1 MALIDMTPTILS
13 DADIEAIERA
23 TLDAVSPER
32 VEALPGWLLPMDS
45 GTVGRARSAVP
56 LSHVKADPAV
66 LDDILDRYAAQGFVP
81 SFRLP
86 DGPAFESLHQGL
98 QARGFARAQP
108 TLTQCGR
115 VQDLLT
121 AQTGPVADLA
131 DTPDAAWMAMFLGE
145 GLDPVDGASRA
156 RSLSRATGTL
166 FVSLR
171 DDGQA
176 VACGAAAYGHGWLS
190 VHGMRTAASHRGRG
204 LAGRVLQAMAEEA
217 LRRGIHRVFLQVVAD
232 NGPALALYRRLGLN
246 TAWTYAYWRR

>member
-1 MALIDMTPTILS
+1 MAPTILS

-32 VEALPGWLLPMDS
+32 VESLPGWLLPMDS

-56 LSHVKADPAV
+56 LSHAVADPAV
-66 LDDILDRYAAQGFVP
+66 LDDILERYAAQGFVP
-81 SFRLP
+81 AFRLP
-86 DGPAFESLHQGL
+86 DGPAFEALHQGL

-115 VQDLLT
+115 VQDLLM

-166 FVSLR
+166 FASLR
-171 DDGQA
+171 EAGQT

-190 VHGMRTAASHRGRG
+190 VHGMRTAAAHRGQG
-204 LAGRVLQAMAEEA
+204 LATRVLAAMAREA
-217 LRRGIHRVFLQVVAD
+217 RSRGIQRVFLQVDAS
-232 NGPALALYRRLGLN
+232 NAAALSLYRRLGFVS
-246 TAWTYAYWRR
+246 AWTYAYWRPPAL

>member
-1 MALIDMTPTILS
+1 MAPMTLS

-56 LSHVKADPAV
+56 LSHAAADPAV
-66 LDDILDRYAAQGFVP
+66 LDDILDRYTAQGFVP
-81 SFRLP
+81 AFRLP
-86 DGPAFESLHQGL
+86 DGPAFEALHQGL
-98 QARGFARAQP
+98 RARGFARAQP

-115 VQDLLT
+115 VQDLLMV
-121 AQTGPVADLA
+121 QSGPAADLSA
-131 DTPDAAWMAMFLGE
+131 TPDKAWMAMFLGE

-166 FVSLR
+166 FASLR
-171 DDGQA
+171 EDGQTL
-176 VACGAAAYGHGWLS
+176 ACGAAAYGHGWLS
-190 VHGMRTAASHRGRG
+190 VHGMRTAASHRGQG

-232 NGPALALYRRLGLN
+232 NGPALALYRRLGLT